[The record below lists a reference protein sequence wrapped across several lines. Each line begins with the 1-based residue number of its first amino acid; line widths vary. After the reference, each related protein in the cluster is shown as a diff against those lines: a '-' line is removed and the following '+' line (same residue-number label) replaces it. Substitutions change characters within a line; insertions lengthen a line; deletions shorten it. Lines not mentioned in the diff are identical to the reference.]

1 MPTLAVA
8 LLTFAC
14 TRAPAAPPNAD
25 ETPVTAEPAVAEATT
40 VRLAFPPPAGA
51 ARVTGDAFGESLGA
65 LRLAPA
71 ADPVLTYDGR
81 PTHHDARVI
90 VLPLVP
96 GDLQQCADSAL
107 RVRAEWQRAQG
118 LPVTMFA
125 TSGDPMP
132 WSRWQAGERFT
143 AAGNKLVWR
152 GGGAKGDSA
161 ESWERYLAA
170 AFTYAGTLSL
180 QHYETTP
187 ATDPRPGDVLVV
199 GGSPGHAV
207 LILEVAKAPDGRV
220 WLLIGEGYM
229 PAQSFHVELGAHD
242 GWWLWDPV
250 DGLRLSHWHLPG
262 SSLRRFKG

>member
-1 MPTLAVA
+1 MPTLVAA

-14 TRAPAAPPNAD
+14 TTAPAAPPT
-25 ETPVTAEPAVAEATT
+25 ETPNRPEAPADAAPTT
-40 VRLAFPPPAGA
+40 VRGAFPPPAGA
-51 ARVTGDAFGESLGA
+51 ERVTGDPLGESLGA

-71 ADPVLTYDGR
+71 SEPVLTYDGR
-81 PTHHDARVI
+81 PTHHLARVI
-90 VLPLVP
+90 ELPLVP

-152 GGGAKGDSA
+152 GGGAKGDTD

-187 ATDPRPGDVLVV
+187 TTDPRPGDVLVV

-207 LILEVAKAPDGRV
+207 LILEVAKSPDGPT

-229 PAQSFHVELGAHD
+229 PAQSFHVELGPED
-242 GWWLWDPV
+242 GWWRWDPV

-262 SSLRRFKG
+262 SSLRRFKR